1 MCNRFLLGNGF
12 CNFLNKIF
20 LTHHIIYFMKKYLL
34 PAVALLFFS
43 CKENKNNTSETE
55 VVTKTDTL
63 KLPPPDEKAAKNK
76 FSNVLG
82 WPAGKSPTAPE
93 GFTVTRFA
101 ENIKSPRN
109 MIQAAN
115 GDIFVVLS
123 NSERTKTEK
132 IKNDISGK
140 SDAEV
145 GGKSA
150 NRIILYRDANKD
162 GIAESSS
169 VFLDNLNQPY
179 GMLIIKDQFY
189 VANTDGLWVYPYKE
203 GDMKIT
209 KPGKKIV
216 NLPAG
221 GYNNHW
227 TRNLIANKDQSKIY
241 ISVGSGSNVGEN
253 GMENEVRRANILEVN
268 PDGSGEKIYAAGL
281 RNPVGMSWNP
291 STGELWTVV
300 NERDEL
306 GDELVPDY
314 LTSVKQNKFYGW
326 PYAYFG
332 KNEDPR
338 RKGEKPDLVAKTIVP
353 DVPLGSHTA
362 SLGLSF
368 YTGNQFPEKY
378 KNGAFIG
385 QHGSWNRSSLVGY
398 QVAFVLFTNGKAA
411 GSYQPFLTG
420 FIANEEK
427 GDVYGRPVGVL
438 QIADGSLLVAD
449 DVSGIVWRVAYNK
462 K

>member
-1 MCNRFLLGNGF
+1 
-12 CNFLNKIF
+12 
-20 LTHHIIYFMKKYLL
+20 MKNYLL
-34 PAVALLFFS
+34 PAVAVLFFS
-43 CKENKNNTSETE
+43 CKETKKTDGSGQSDEA
-55 VVTKTDTL
+55 VTQTDTL
-63 KLPPPDEKAAKNK
+63 KLPPPDEKSAKNK
-76 FSNVLG
+76 FSNVIG
-82 WPAGKSPTAPE
+82 WPKDKTPAAPA

-101 ENIKSPRN
+101 EGIKSPRN
-109 MIQAAN
+109 MIQGDN

-123 NSERTKTEK
+123 NSERSTADK
-132 IKNDISGK
+132 IKNDLSGK

-162 GIAESSS
+162 GIPETSS
-169 VFLDNLNQPY
+169 VFLANLNQPY
-179 GMLIIKDQFY
+179 GMLIIKDKFY
-189 VANTDGLWVYPYKE
+189 VANTDGLYVYPYKA
-203 GDMKIT
+203 GDTKIT
-209 KPGKKIV
+209 QPGKKIV

-227 TRNLIANKDQSKIY
+227 TRNLITNKDQSKIY

-291 STGELWTVV
+291 TTGDLWTVV

-306 GDELVPDY
+306 GDDLVPDY
-314 LTSVKQNKFYGW
+314 LTSVKRDAFYGW

-362 SLGLSF
+362 SLGLTF
-368 YTGNQFPEKY
+368 YTGSQFPETY

-385 QHGSWNRSSLVGY
+385 QHGSWNHSTLVGY
-398 QVAFVLFTNGKAA
+398 QVAFVPFKDGKAS
-411 GSYQPFLTG
+411 GTYQPFLTS
-420 FIANEEK
+420 FIADEAK

-449 DVSGIVWRVAYNK
+449 DVSGIVWRVAHTK

>member
-1 MCNRFLLGNGF
+1 
-12 CNFLNKIF
+12 
-20 LTHHIIYFMKKYLL
+20 MKKLILPVAITLL
-34 PAVALLFFS
+34 AA
-43 CKENKNNTSETE
+43 CKDKKLAEGKE
-55 VVTKTDTL
+55 VVVAAQSDTL
-63 KLPPPDEKAAKNK
+63 KLPAPDEKGAKNK
-76 FSNVLG
+76 FSNVIG
-82 WPAGKSPTAPE
+82 WPAGKTPTAPE

-109 MIQAAN
+109 MIQASN

-179 GMLIIKDQFY
+179 GMLIIKDKFY

-203 GDMKIT
+203 GETKIT
-209 KPGKKIV
+209 DPGKKIV

-227 TRNLIANKDQSKIY
+227 TRNLIANRDHSKIY

-253 GMENEVRRANILEVN
+253 GMQHEVRRANILEVN
-268 PDGSGEKIYAAGL
+268 PDGTGEKIYAAGL

-291 STGELWTVV
+291 TTGELWTVV

-306 GDELVPDY
+306 GDDLVPDY
-314 LTSVKQNKFYGW
+314 LTSVKQNQFYGW

-362 SLGLSF
+362 SLGLTF

-398 QVAFVLFTNGKAA
+398 QVAFVPFSNGKASA
-411 GSYQPFLTG
+411 SYQPFLSG
-420 FIANEEK
+420 FIANKEK

>member
-1 MCNRFLLGNGF
+1 
-12 CNFLNKIF
+12 
-20 LTHHIIYFMKKYLL
+20 MKKYILS
-34 PAVALLFFS
+34 AATLLFLS
-43 CKENKNNTSETE
+43 CKENKNQTASGTDQ

-63 KLPPPDEKAAKNK
+63 KLPAPDEKSAKNK
-76 FSNVLG
+76 FSNVIG
-82 WPAGKSPTAPE
+82 WPAGKAPTAPE

-101 ENIKSPRN
+101 EGIKSPRN

-162 GIAESSS
+162 GIPESSS

-179 GMLIIKDQFY
+179 GMLIIKDKFY
-189 VANTDGLWVYPYKE
+189 VANTDGLWVYPYQE
-203 GDMKIT
+203 GETKIT

-216 NLPAG
+216 SLPAG

-253 GMENEVRRANILEVN
+253 GMEYEVRRANILEVN

-314 LTSVKQNKFYGW
+314 LTSVKQNAFYGW

-353 DVPLGSHTA
+353 DVPLGAHTA

-398 QVAFVLFTNGKAA
+398 QVAFVPFANGKAS

-420 FIANEEK
+420 FIANEAK

-449 DVSGIVWRVAYNK
+449 DVSGIVWRVAYAK
-462 K
+462 KK

>member
-1 MCNRFLLGNGF
+1 
-12 CNFLNKIF
+12 
-20 LTHHIIYFMKKYLL
+20 MKNYLL
-34 PAVALLFFS
+34 PAFALIFFS
-43 CKENKNNTSETE
+43 CKENKKESTAIEKE

-63 KLPPPDEKAAKNK
+63 KLPAPDEKNSKNK
-76 FSNVLG
+76 FSNVIG
-82 WPAGKSPTAPE
+82 WPQGKTPVAPE

-101 ENIKSPRN
+101 DNIKSPRN
-109 MIQAAN
+109 MIQAEN

-123 NSERTKTEK
+123 NSERSTTEK

-162 GIAESSS
+162 GIPESSS
-169 VFLDNLNQPY
+169 VFLDKLNQPY
-179 GMLIIKDQFY
+179 GMLIIKDKFY
-189 VANTDGLWVYPYKE
+189 VANTDGLWVYPYKS
-203 GDMKIT
+203 GDTKIT
-209 KPGKKIV
+209 QPGKKIV

-268 PDGSGEKIYAAGL
+268 PDGTGEKIYAAGL

-291 STGELWTVV
+291 VTGELWTVV

-314 LTSVKQNKFYGW
+314 LTSVKQNAFYGW

-362 SLGLSF
+362 SLGLTF

-398 QVAFVLFTNGKAA
+398 QVAFVPFANGKASA
-411 GSYQPFLTG
+411 PYHPFLTG
-420 FIANEEK
+420 FIANEAK

-449 DVSGIVWRVAYNK
+449 DVSGIVWRVSYNK

>member
-1 MCNRFLLGNGF
+1 
-12 CNFLNKIF
+12 
-20 LTHHIIYFMKKYLL
+20 MKKFIL
-34 PAVALLFFS
+34 PIVLALVVS
-43 CKENKNNTSETE
+43 CKDKKSSENTQKE
-55 VVTKTDTL
+55 VVKIETDTL
-63 KLPPPDEKAAKNK
+63 QLPAPDEKSAKNK
-76 FSNVLG
+76 FSNVIG
-82 WPAGKSPTAPE
+82 WPSGKTPIAPE

-109 MIQAAN
+109 MIQTSN

-123 NSERTKTEK
+123 NSERTIKEK

-162 GIAESSS
+162 GVPESSS

-189 VANTDGLWVYPYKE
+189 VANTDGLWVYPYKVGE
-203 GDMKIT
+203 TKIT

-227 TRNLIANKDQSKIY
+227 TRNLISNKDNSKIY

-253 GMENEVRRANILEVN
+253 GMEYEVRRANILEVN
-268 PDGSGEKIYAAGL
+268 PDGSGEKIFAAGL

-291 STGELWTVV
+291 TTGELWTVV

-314 LTSVKQNKFYGW
+314 LTSVKRDAFYGW

-332 KNEDPR
+332 KHEDPR
-338 RKGEKPDLVAKTIVP
+338 RKGEQPDLLAKTIVP
-353 DVPLGSHTA
+353 DVPLGAHTA
-362 SLGLSF
+362 SLGLTF
-368 YTGNQFPEKY
+368 YTGQQFPEKY

-398 QVAFVLFTNGKAA
+398 QVAFVPFKNGKAA
-411 GSYQPFLTG
+411 GSYEPFLTG
-420 FIANEEK
+420 FIADKEK

-449 DVSGIVWRVAYNK
+449 DVSGIVWRVSQNK
-462 K
+462 NK

>member
-1 MCNRFLLGNGF
+1 
-12 CNFLNKIF
+12 
-20 LTHHIIYFMKKYLL
+20 MKNYLL
-34 PAVALLFFS
+34 PVAAALLFFS
-43 CKENKNNTSETE
+43 CKENKKETDGSGQSDSA
-55 VVTKTDTL
+55 VTQTDTL
-63 KLPPPDEKAAKNK
+63 KLPPPDEKGAKNK
-76 FSNVLG
+76 FSNVIG
-82 WPAGKSPTAPE
+82 WPKDKTPIAPE

-101 ENIKSPRN
+101 EGIKSPRN
-109 MIQAAN
+109 MIQAEN
-115 GDIFVVLS
+115 GDVFVVLS
-123 NSERTKTEK
+123 NSERSAADK

-140 SDAEV
+140 SKAEV
-145 GGKSA
+145 GGNSA
-150 NRIILYRDANKD
+150 NKILIYRDANKD
-162 GIAESSS
+162 GIPESSS

-189 VANTDGLWVYPYKE
+189 VANTDGLWVFPYKL
-203 GDMKIT
+203 GDTKIT

-227 TRNLIANKDQSKIY
+227 TRNLISNKDQSKIY

-268 PDGSGEKIYAAGL
+268 PDGSGEKIFAAGL

-291 STGELWTVV
+291 TTGQLWTVV

-314 LTSVKQNKFYGW
+314 LTSVKRDAFYGW

-338 RKGEKPDLVAKTIVP
+338 RKGEKPDLVEKTIVP

-362 SLGLSF
+362 SLGLTF
-368 YTGNQFPEKY
+368 YTGNQFPESY

-398 QVAFVLFTNGKAA
+398 QVAYVPFKNGKAS
-411 GSYQPFLTG
+411 GSYKPFLTG
-420 FIANEEK
+420 FIADEAK

-438 QIADGSLLVAD
+438 EIADGSLLVAD
-449 DVSGIVWRVAYNK
+449 DVSGVVWRVAYNK

>member
-1 MCNRFLLGNGF
+1 
-12 CNFLNKIF
+12 
-20 LTHHIIYFMKKYLL
+20 MKHYLL
-34 PAVALLFFS
+34 PAITLLFVS
-43 CKENKNNTSETE
+43 CKDSKNQKGNSGESAE
-55 VVTKTDTL
+55 VATQTDTL
-63 KLPPPDEKAAKNK
+63 KLPAPDEKGAKNK
-76 FSNVLG
+76 FSNVIG
-82 WPAGKSPTAPE
+82 WSENKTPIAPE

-109 MIQAAN
+109 MIQADN
-115 GDIFVVLS
+115 GDVFVVLS
-123 NSERTKTEK
+123 NSERTATEK

-150 NRIILYRDANKD
+150 NRILLYRDANKD
-162 GIAESSS
+162 GIPESSS

-189 VANTDGLWVYPYKE
+189 VANTDGLWVYPYKQ
-203 GDMKIT
+203 GDTKIT

-216 NLPAG
+216 SLPAG

-227 TRNLIANKDQSKIY
+227 TRNLISNKDQTKIY

-253 GMENEVRRANILEVN
+253 GMEHEVRRANILEVN
-268 PDGSGEKIYAAGL
+268 PDGSGEKIYASGL

-291 STGELWTVV
+291 STGQLWTVV

-314 LTSVKQNKFYGW
+314 LTSVKADAFYGW

-338 RKGEKPDLVAKTIVP
+338 RKGEKPDLVAKTIIP

-362 SLGLSF
+362 SLGLTF
-368 YTGNQFPEKY
+368 YTGSQFPETY

-398 QVAFVLFTNGKAA
+398 QVAFVSFKGGKAS
-411 GSYQPFLTG
+411 GPYKPFLTG
-420 FIANEEK
+420 FIANEAK

>member
-1 MCNRFLLGNGF
+1 ML
-12 CNFLNKIF
+12 
-20 LTHHIIYFMKKYLL
+20 
-34 PAVALLFFS
+34 ALLTLS
-43 CKENKNNTSETE
+43 CKENKNDKTGSDTA
-55 VVTKTDTL
+55 VTKTDTL
-63 KLPPPDEKAAKNK
+63 KLPAPDEKSSKTK

-82 WPAGKSPTAPE
+82 WAKGKMPVAPE

-109 MIQAAN
+109 MIQAEN
-115 GDIFVVLS
+115 GDVFVVLS
-123 NSERTKTEK
+123 NSERTVSEK

-150 NRIILYRDANKD
+150 NRIILYRDADKD
-162 GIAESSS
+162 GVPESSS
-169 VFLDNLNQPY
+169 VFLANLNQPY

-189 VANTDGLWVYPYKE
+189 VANTDGLWVYPYKL
-203 GDMKIT
+203 GDTKIT

-227 TRNLIANKDQSKIY
+227 TRNLIANKNQSKIY

-253 GMENEVRRANILEVN
+253 GMDKEVKRANILEVN

-291 STGELWTVV
+291 VTGELWTVV

-306 GDELVPDY
+306 GDDLVPDY
-314 LTSVKQNKFYGW
+314 LTSVKQNAFYGW
-326 PYAYFG
+326 PYSYFG

-338 RKGEKPDLVAKTIVP
+338 RKGERPDLVQKTIVP

-362 SLGLSF
+362 SLGLTF
-368 YTGNQFPEKY
+368 YTGSQFPEKY

-398 QVAFVLFTNGKAA
+398 QVAFVPFANGKPAA
-411 GSYQPFLTG
+411 SYQPFLTG
-420 FIANEEK
+420 FIADEAK

-449 DVSGIVWRVAYNK
+449 DVGGIVWRVSRASK
-462 K
+462 

>member
-1 MCNRFLLGNGF
+1 
-12 CNFLNKIF
+12 
-20 LTHHIIYFMKKYLL
+20 MKKYLL
-34 PAVALLFFS
+34 PSVAILFFS
-43 CKENKNNTSETE
+43 CKENKNPSAEAEQGNEA
-55 VVTKTDTL
+55 VTQTDTL
-63 KLPPPDEKAAKNK
+63 KLPPPDEKSSKNK
-76 FSNVLG
+76 FSNVIG
-82 WPAGKSPTAPE
+82 WPKDKAPTAPD

-101 ENIKSPRN
+101 EGIKSPRN
-109 MIQAAN
+109 MIQAEN
-115 GDIFVVLS
+115 GDVFVVLS
-123 NSERTKTEK
+123 NSERSATDK

-162 GIAESSS
+162 GIPESSS
-169 VFLDNLNQPY
+169 VFLTNLNQPY
-179 GMLIIKDQFY
+179 GMLIIKDKFY
-189 VANTDGLWVYPYKE
+189 VANTDGLYVYPYKA
-203 GDMKIT
+203 GDTKIT
-209 KPGKKIV
+209 APGKKIV

-227 TRNLIANKDQSKIY
+227 TRNLIANRDQSKIY

-268 PDGSGEKIYAAGL
+268 PDGSGERIYAAGL

-291 STGELWTVV
+291 VTSALWTVV

-314 LTSVKQNKFYGW
+314 LTSVQPNAFYGW

-362 SLGLSF
+362 SLGLTF
-368 YTGNQFPEKY
+368 YTGSQFTEKY

-398 QVAFVLFTNGKAA
+398 QVAFVPFKNGKAS
-411 GSYQPFLTG
+411 GSYQSFLTG
-420 FIANEEK
+420 FISDEAR

-449 DVSGIVWRVAYNK
+449 DVSGIVWRVSYNK

>member
-1 MCNRFLLGNGF
+1 ML
-12 CNFLNKIF
+12 
-20 LTHHIIYFMKKYLL
+20 
-34 PAVALLFFS
+34 ALLTLS
-43 CKENKNNTSETE
+43 CKENKNDKTGSDTA
-55 VVTKTDTL
+55 VTKTDTL
-63 KLPPPDEKAAKNK
+63 KLPAPDEKSSKTK

-82 WPAGKSPTAPE
+82 WAKGKMPVAPE

-109 MIQAAN
+109 MIQAEN
-115 GDIFVVLS
+115 GDVFVVLS
-123 NSERTKTEK
+123 NSERTVSEK
-132 IKNDISGK
+132 MKNDISGK

-150 NRIILYRDANKD
+150 NRIILYRDADKD
-162 GIAESSS
+162 GVPESSS
-169 VFLDNLNQPY
+169 VFLTNLNQPY

-189 VANTDGLWVYPYKE
+189 VANTDGLWVYPYKL
-203 GDMKIT
+203 GDTKIT

-253 GMENEVRRANILEVN
+253 GMDKEVRRANILEVN

-291 STGELWTVV
+291 VTGELWTVV

-306 GDELVPDY
+306 GDDLVPDY
-314 LTSVKQNKFYGW
+314 LTSVKQNAFYGW
-326 PYAYFG
+326 PYSYFG

-338 RKGEKPDLVAKTIVP
+338 RKGERPDLVQKTIVP
-353 DVPLGSHTA
+353 DVSLGSHTA
-362 SLGLSF
+362 SLGLTF
-368 YTGNQFPEKY
+368 YTGSQFPEKY

-398 QVAFVLFTNGKAA
+398 QVAFVPFANGKPAA
-411 GSYQPFLTG
+411 SYQPFLTG
-420 FIANEEK
+420 FIADEAK

-449 DVSGIVWRVAYNK
+449 DVGGIVWRVSRAGK
-462 K
+462 